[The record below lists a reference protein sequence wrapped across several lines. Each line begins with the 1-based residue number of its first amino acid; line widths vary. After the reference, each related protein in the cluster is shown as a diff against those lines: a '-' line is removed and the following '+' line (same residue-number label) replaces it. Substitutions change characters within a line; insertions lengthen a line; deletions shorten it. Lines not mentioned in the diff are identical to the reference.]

1 MTIAEGLRKERN
13 KLNMSQKE
21 FAEKLGIN
29 ARTYASYER
38 GERDI
43 STSILL
49 SICQTLG
56 ISSDELLGNSYAD
69 TNIDKPLA
77 SSDDAI
83 KEKNAPIISDRS
95 DNIDSVPA
103 TEPSLTTQPEYRGF
117 AVLNHDNIYMIPIY
131 RTVSAGYGAFADE
144 YIIGYEPVYLSSQKE
159 AEETFAVVV
168 KGDSMLP
175 RIDEDDIAIVHK
187 QDCFENGDIVVAI
200 QCGNGDGF
208 IKRAF
213 LRRDKLSLESFNP
226 NYPVMTF
233 TGPEIETI
241 KIVGVVKKIIKS
253 V

>member
-1 MTIAEGLRKERN
+1 MSFGKIINELRIKQNMTQDELAHAVGYKSRSTIAKIE
-13 KLNMSQKE
+13 S
-21 FAEKLGIN
+21 
-29 ARTYASYER
+29 
-38 GERDI
+38 GERDVSQTMVVKLAKALNT
-43 STSILL
+43 STSVLM
-49 SICQTLG
+49 G
-56 ISSDELLGNSYAD
+56 SD
-69 TNIDKPLA
+69 
-77 SSDDAI
+77 
-83 KEKNAPIISDRS
+83 

-103 TEPSLTTQPEYRGF
+103 AEPSLTTQPEYRGF
-117 AVLNHDNIYMIPIY
+117 AVLDHDNIYMIPIY

-187 QDCFENGDIVVAI
+187 QDCFENGDIVIAI

-213 LRRDKLSLESFNP
+213 LRKDKLSLESFNP

-233 TGPEIETI
+233 TGPDIESI
-241 KIVGVVKKIIKS
+241 KIIGVVKKIIKS
-253 V
+253 I

>member
-1 MTIAEGLRKERN
+1 MLNTKKYRKQLGLSQAEIARR
-13 KLNMSQKE
+13 
-21 FAEKLGIN
+21 
-29 ARTYASYER
+29 
-38 GERDI
+38 
-43 STSILL
+43 
-49 SICQTLG
+49 LG
-56 ISSDELLGNSYAD
+56 ISRQTFNNYELGKREADYETLLKIAEELHTSVQDLLQDSDIN
-69 TNIDKPLA
+69 
-77 SSDDAI
+77 
-83 KEKNAPIISDRS
+83 EKNAPIISDRS

-103 TEPSLTTQPEYRGF
+103 AEPSLTTQPEYRGF
-117 AVLNHDNIYMIPIY
+117 AVLDHDNIYMIPIY

-187 QDCFENGDIVVAI
+187 QNCFENGDIVVAI

-226 NYPVMTF
+226 NYPAMTF
-233 TGPEIETI
+233 TGSEIESI
-241 KIVGVVKKIIKS
+241 KIIGVVKKIIKS